1 MQRPWRASASK
12 KRTQQEAD
20 RPAHQRQICELDRA
34 STRANFESAQISFFI
49 GDRFGIKLGR
59 ARNPFGF
66 GRLFP
71 VQKSQR
77 LENGSCISWRCPEKS
92 RSGSRGIRQ
101 GHGRLVLDLA
111 ANVYCTTS
119 VEIRRGF
126 LLQGGS
132 KDRRNVLTPSRE
144 QPESARGG
152 CHPPGQTSWIAGA
165 RQVPAVTPHPFRPE
179 IGARSSARRPL
190 TRSDLASH
198 GPRVSRQQLIDP
210 SPELRQRLPEVGFEV
225 IHVPRAGLLGDLH
238 EHGGAAVH
246 RVQVVA

>member
-1 MQRPWRASASK
+1 MPAGRFPDYCRERPWRASASK

-66 GRLFP
+66 WDDYSLFRNLSALKTDP
-71 VQKSQR
+71 VF
-77 LENGSCISWRCPEKS
+77 SWRCPEKS

-144 QPESARGG
+144 QAERARGL
-152 CHPPGQTSWIAGA
+152 
-165 RQVPAVTPHPFRPE
+165 RQPLTRSDLI

-190 TRSDLASH
+190 LDQTWLSMDL
-198 GPRVSRQQLIDP
+198 
-210 SPELRQRLPEVGFEV
+210 E
-225 IHVPRAGLLGDLH
+225 
-238 EHGGAAVH
+238 
-246 RVQVVA
+246 